1 MLSDSFL
8 LLGLDEHAL
17 VQDVKDA
24 YRRLARAA
32 HPDAPGGDQRVFD
45 SLNRAYQEVLD
56 YAQHAPCAY
65 CVNGSAGTVTAGFQV
80 VRSTCTH
87 CHGTGRRG

>member
-1 MLSDSFL
+1 MLTDSLL

-24 YRRLARAA
+24 YRRLARLV
-32 HPDAPGGDQRVFD
+32 HPDAPGGDQHVFD
-45 SLNRAYQEVLD
+45 NLSRAYQEVLA
-56 YAQHAPCAY
+56 YAQHEPCAY
-65 CVNGSAGTVTAGFQV
+65 CVHGTTSTVGAAFQV